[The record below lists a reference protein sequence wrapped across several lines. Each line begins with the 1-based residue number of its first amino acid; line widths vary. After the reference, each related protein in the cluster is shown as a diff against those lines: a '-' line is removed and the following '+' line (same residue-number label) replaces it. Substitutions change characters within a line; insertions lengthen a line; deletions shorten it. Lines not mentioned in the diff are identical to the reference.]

1 MKLIIFQFADKQCQ
15 TVAQQVSQFN
25 GCSVPD
31 WMPND
36 LVNTPG
42 DSMMDSLSNYFW
54 NEKDPKLSENYAK
67 IFESDCNKHDICYGC
82 VRNYSNVFPPNL
94 LLHTNMK

>member
-42 DSMMDSLSNYFW
+42 DSMMDSLSIISGMKRILNLV
-54 NEKDPKLSENYAK
+54 KITPKYLNPIA
-67 IFESDCNKHDICYGC
+67 
-82 VRNYSNVFPPNL
+82 
-94 LLHTNMK
+94 TNMTFVMDVYVIILMCFHQTFY